1 MKKTSHF
8 LDLFNAVKC
17 QKTESVKVFMT
28 HIISKES
35 NEEHSTIN
43 LLMEAI
49 QFFGFPMLL
58 LVTVS
63 VRRLVGWLVGLSVG
77 NAFAFSVF
85 FEQFSH
91 HCPCPIARD

>member
-1 MKKTSHF
+1 M
-8 LDLFNAVKC
+8 DLFNAVKC

-58 LVTVS
+58 KD
-63 VRRLVGWLVGLSVG
+63 GLDSLKDG
-77 NAFAFSVF
+77 LDLLKDGLDQA
-85 FEQFSH
+85 
-91 HCPCPIARD
+91 

>member
-17 QKTESVKVFMT
+17 QKTESVKVFMM

-58 LVTVS
+58 IEILRAHQVALQGV
-63 VRRLVGWLVGLSVG
+63 
-77 NAFAFSVF
+77 
-85 FEQFSH
+85 
-91 HCPCPIARD
+91 